1 MALGLS
7 LFVNMTVHGCAEKSW
22 AQRCTWGGE
31 TGEGGSTGA
40 LSATELGCV
49 CVRMCVCVCMCLCV
63 RVRACVCVC
72 GICMTVGWIQKSP
85 LGGLG
90 PSHTLD
96 KAEQEKESLLFRKR
110 AGGEKRQG

>member
-1 MALGLS
+1 
-7 LFVNMTVHGCAEKSW
+7 
-22 AQRCTWGGE
+22 
-31 TGEGGSTGA
+31 
-40 LSATELGCV
+40 
-49 CVRMCVCVCMCLCV
+49 
-63 RVRACVCVC
+63 
-72 GICMTVGWIQKSP
+72 MTVGWIQKSP